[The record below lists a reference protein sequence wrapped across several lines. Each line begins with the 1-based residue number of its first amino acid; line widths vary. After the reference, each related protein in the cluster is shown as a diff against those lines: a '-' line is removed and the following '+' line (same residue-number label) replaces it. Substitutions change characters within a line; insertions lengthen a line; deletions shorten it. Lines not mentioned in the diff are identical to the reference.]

1 MEFKTIE
8 HVEFEK
14 DTYDSYLAIMCRGNL
29 VLQKWHLVAKGKNP
43 GLTRENFR
51 GDLFKA
57 KPHPKNGVV
66 CVGGVRIPKSDML
79 LINAVRDIE
88 WPMLQGYAPL
98 LVKLSNQWV
107 NCNDVEFSDLYDESV
122 IALLNAI
129 YGYSKPQWKFI
140 TYATN
145 AIKRRILTVVNKNN
159 SLSRWSN
166 RARKLRKSF
175 RQIEADAQQSS
186 GGHVTFDEVCRLMGL
201 SLKHRKVLE
210 SMLVKVIKSSD
221 FNGTDRGH
229 DRHATLLEEVA
240 ADDAAVDR
248 ELDFDQKVAIGATPL
263 DEWEQAVLCAYLES
277 DGSTGWQT
285 KVASE
290 HVNPETRKA
299 YSRMAPGIALA
310 RIQKKILATYIA
322 GGGEAA

>member
-159 SLSRWSN
+159 PLSRWSN

-175 RQIEADAQQSS
+175 RQAEADAQQSS

-221 FNGTDRGH
+221 ERIEIDGDSFQFSVDV
-229 DRHATLLEEVA
+229 AA
-240 ADDAAVDR
+240 ADDAVVDR
-248 ELDFDQKVAIGATPL
+248 ELDFDQKVAIDATPL

-277 DGSTGWQT
+277 DGSIGWQT

-290 HVNPETRKA
+290 HLNPETRKA
-299 YSRMAPGIALA
+299 YTRMAPGIALA
-310 RIQKKILATYIA
+310 RIRNKILATYIA